1 MPLALLPASCADTWV
16 ARGLDL
22 SGAVEV
28 SVEAFLPRRGIGC
41 EDGVREAAAGGTGVR
56 RVTTMEGVMREEV
69 HQADYTGDAKAD
81 VS

>member
-1 MPLALLPASCADTWV
+1 MGW
-16 ARGLDL
+16 
-22 SGAVEV
+22 
-28 SVEAFLPRRGIGC
+28 
-41 EDGVREAAAGGTGVR
+41 EDWVREAATGGTGVR